1 LRRALAVIVLVL
13 GGAGLALHAEDAGA
27 DLTFRRAVDAL
38 RWPLGTDTVRVR
50 IVDGQVLVP
59 TTLRSASGESVS
71 GLLTLDT
78 GAPVLALRRSVWD
91 QLKVDTLALHG
102 SYWSRVHRPL
112 AWVEMGTARLPDLW
126 IEDVYADSL
135 FPDELGLFA
144 PFLLVDRALV
154 LSYADSVWAMVPPRF
169 SVLPDDSAT
178 ASETSIDRQAR
189 IRRSRSAYAAILD
202 SASIAVPFRLYD
214 SRILIDAR
222 VSEPDQDWRGGV
234 VTLLLD
240 TGASACALFSEV
252 IAERVRRAPSWP
264 RLTDATVRTMLGTRS
279 AELTVL
285 PALDLEGA
293 RPPLSVVRVEAQVID
308 RSALPDF
315 SGELPERI
323 HGVLG
328 ANFLDRFRV
337 TIDYRD
343 RVLWLRP
350 SVARVV
356 HTPGEDLVGMRLER
370 RWGAMRVRSVTR
382 ASAADQAGIQFGDVV
397 YSIDGHS
404 MATAEIEDADRLLQ
418 GASGSEVVVVMGRG
432 GMHRVLRLRR
442 TAPR

>member
-1 LRRALAVIVLVL
+1 MLVL

-154 LSYADSVWAMVPPRF
+154 LGYADSVWAMVPPRF

-202 SASIAVPFRLYD
+202 SASIAGPFRLYD

-222 VSEPDQDWRGGV
+222 VSRRIRTGV
-234 VTLLLD
+234 A
-240 TGASACALFSEV
+240 GWSRFS
-252 IAERVRRAPSWP
+252 W
-264 RLTDATVRTMLGTRS
+264 TR
-279 AELTVL
+279 
-285 PALDLEGA
+285 
-293 RPPLSVVRVEAQVID
+293 
-308 RSALPDF
+308 
-315 SGELPERI
+315 ELPPARCS
-323 HGVLG
+323 
-328 ANFLDRFRV
+328 RRSS
-337 TIDYRD
+337 
-343 RVLWLRP
+343 P
-350 SVARVV
+350 SAS
-356 HTPGEDLVGMRLER
+356 VGPR
-370 RWGAMRVRSVTR
+370 RGR
-382 ASAADQAGIQFGDVV
+382 ASPTRRCGPCWGLEARSSPCF
-397 YSIDGHS
+397 
-404 MATAEIEDADRLLQ
+404 RLWISKARARRCRLY
-418 GASGSEVVVVMGRG
+418 GSRPG
-432 GMHRVLRLRR
+432 
-442 TAPR
+442 